1 MAKVSV
7 KDETEL
13 IKSEIESFRG
23 GKSINLDKDID
34 GQILRDKLSSDI
46 GTWLEDAIRSQT
58 ELVADLGKWNRQ
70 YQGKKD
76 EKTFPYPGAANVAIP
91 TTRSRVDAIL
101 VRIFERVFGQMR
113 VFIIKAKD
121 AEFVDMAFKLEEG
134 LDWWAKGI
142 AKLKSKLHSPL
153 LQAIKTGTGIVKL
166 VWKRIPRT
174 TYINTEG
181 DKPPE
186 KKVITEYDGPDVEGI
201 KREDFII
208 SSDAT
213 SIEDAFLVGHRIY
226 LRRPEIEKR
235 IKLEIYDSNTL
246 DRIAPEDYDETKK
259 DQAKAT
265 GMILE
270 DGVHKPYIL
279 HDLWFEYDVDGDGM
293 PDSIN
298 ITFHRATGT
307 IVRAI
312 YNPFFNSFRP
322 FIAFKPYPREFVF
335 DGEGGCEILESLQ
348 EEIDSIHNQRLDR
361 MTQINNPYIFAKA
374 GLNLPDYTRAPGKII
389 EVEEDISES
398 SLRVEP
404 TSDVY
409 PSTWNEEAS
418 LKKEADEAMGVSPE
432 VMGMPSSERP
442 VYREAMAR
450 LGEANKKF
458 MYLSDNVLDGGM
470 AVLGRRVLEMI
481 AQYAPEYKYYVKDQ
495 GQGAQQAGAQQAGGE
510 QNYKM
515 KTIEFPLEYL
525 WDSVV
530 IELAAAK
537 EIMNQTTRR
546 EVNTEM
552 YGMLSDAGQKLIGM
566 AQAITSGQLP
576 MALAPYVMRW
586 AKVAEKLLERIM
598 RDFNQP
604 DAEMLVVKMDEQE
617 IQQAMQEMQQQQQ
630 MMAQQAQAAE
640 QGQGSAPQGQPQQ

>member
-1 MAKVSV
+1 MAKEIN
-7 KDETEL
+7 ETEL

-23 GKSINLDKDID
+23 GKSINLDKEIN
-34 GQILRDKLSSDI
+34 GLILRDKLSTDI
-46 GTWLEDAIRSQT
+46 STWLEDAIRSQS
-58 ELVADLGKWNRQ
+58 ELISDLSKWNRQ

-76 EKTFPYPGAANVAIP
+76 AKTFPYPGAANVAIP
-91 TTRSRVDAIL
+91 VTRSRVDAIL

-113 VFIIKAKD
+113 IFIIKAKEAD
-121 AEFVDMAFKLEEG
+121 FADMAYSLEEG

-142 AKLKSKLHSPL
+142 AKLKQKLRSPL

-235 IKLEIYDSNTL
+235 VKLEIYEPNTL
-246 DRIAPEDYDETKK
+246 ERLSPEDYDTTKK
-259 DQAKAT
+259 ERSEAT
-265 GMILE
+265 GVILE
-270 DGVHKPYIL
+270 DGIHKPYIL
-279 HDLWFEYDVDGDGM
+279 HDLWFEYDVDGDGL

-298 ITFHRATGT
+298 ITFHKATGT
-307 IVRAI
+307 IIRAI

-322 FIAFKPYPREFVF
+322 FIAFKPYPREYVF

-398 SLRVEP
+398 SLRIEP
-404 TSDVY
+404 THDVY
-409 PSTWNEEAS
+409 PSTFNEEAM
-418 LKKEADEAMGVSPE
+418 LHKAADEAMGVSPE
-432 VMGMPSSERP
+432 VMGMPTSERP

-458 MYLSDNVLDGGM
+458 MYLSDNVLDDGM
-470 AVLGRRVLEMI
+470 AVLGRKVLEMI
-481 AQYAPEYKYYVKDQ
+481 AQYAPEYKYYVDDQ
-495 GQGAQQAGAQQAGGE
+495 KSTGAG

-515 KTIEFPLEYL
+515 KTIEFPLDYL
-525 WDSVV
+525 WDSVT

-576 MALAPYVMRW
+576 TALAPYVMRW

-604 DAEMLVVKMDEQE
+604 DAEALVVKMDEQE
-617 IQQAMQEMQQQQQ
+617 IQQAVQEMQQKQQ
-630 MMAQQAQAAE
+630 MMMQMQAQQTQAEGQQE
-640 QGQGSAPQGQPQQ
+640 QPKK

>member
-1 MAKVSV
+1 MPEEKVKKV
-7 KDETEL
+7 DETEL
-13 IKSEIESFRG
+13 VKSEIEGFRG
-23 GKSINLDKDID
+23 GKSINLDREID
-34 GQILRDKLSSDI
+34 GQVLRDKLSSDI
-46 GTWLEDAIRSQT
+46 GTWLEDAIRSQS
-58 ELVADLGKWNRQ
+58 ELVADLSKWNRQ

-76 EKTFPYPGAANVAIP
+76 DKTFPYPGCSNVAIP

-113 VFIIKAKD
+113 IFIINAKEAD
-121 AEFVDMAFKLEEG
+121 FADMAYKLEEG

-142 AKLKSKLHSPL
+142 AKLKSKLHSPF

-181 DKPPE
+181 DEPPK

-201 KREDFII
+201 RREDFII

-235 IKLEIYDSNTL
+235 IKLEIYEADTRDKLSS
-246 DRIAPEDYDETKK
+246 EDYNETRK
-259 DQAKAT
+259 DRAKAT

-279 HDLWFEYDVDGDGM
+279 HDLWFEYDVDGDGL

-298 ITFHRATGT
+298 ITFHKATGT
-307 IVRAI
+307 IIRAI

-322 FIAFKPYPREFVF
+322 FVAFKPYPREYVF

-398 SLRVEP
+398 SLRIEP
-404 TSDVY
+404 THDVY
-409 PSTWNEEAS
+409 PSTFNEEAG

-432 VMGMPSSERP
+432 VMGMPSVERP

-458 MYLSDNVLDGGM
+458 VYLSDNVLDGGM

-495 GQGAQQAGAQQAGGE
+495 ETQPTGGGE

-515 KTIEFPLEYL
+515 KTIEFPLDYL
-525 WDSVV
+525 WDSVT

-617 IQQAMQEMQQQQQ
+617 IQAAVQEMQQKQQ
-630 MMAQQAQAAE
+630 MMAQQAQAPPE
-640 QGQGSAPQGQPQQ
+640 QGQPQQ